1 MNNVK
6 LKCQSA
12 AFIFCGGVSSKEF
25 RPQTQKW
32 EFRLSIVAFGSDS
45 VEISFALLSRC
56 KFRTNFHH
64 KAQVTIHDTQ
74 PVHSN
79 GYGVEKET

>member
-12 AFIFCGGVSSKEF
+12 AFIFFRGVSSKEF

-32 EFRLSIVAFGSDS
+32 ELRLSIVAFGSDS

-56 KFRTNFHH
+56 KLRTNFHH